1 MHPEEKDIYKFV
13 IIVAAVLSIIIA
25 YFIISIIRQQ
35 RRTLKLNQEKIQ
47 AEISTMENERRRIA
61 SDLHDELGPLLSAV
75 KLQISSLDTQD
86 EQDRALIAKSGIHID
101 EIIRKLRDISNN
113 LMPNTLIRKGL
124 IAAIDEFIEGINQ
137 LQTQHL
143 KISFEHHINQAIPKE
158 KEIHLYRIMQEII
171 HNTLKHASAS
181 ALQIKL
187 KTADNKLILLT
198 EDNGI
203 GFDYATRRRDNSGL
217 GLYNLGSRAEIM
229 GGELDIATEPGKG
242 MRCLFEIPL

>member
-13 IIVAAVLSIIIA
+13 IIVAIVLGIIIA

-75 KLQISSLDTQD
+75 KLQINSLDYQN
-86 EQDRALIAKSGIHID
+86 EQDRLLIAKSGNHID
-101 EIIRKLRDISNN
+101 DIIRKLRDISNN

-124 IAAIDEFIEGINQ
+124 IAATEEFIAGINQ
-137 LQTQHL
+137 LNSHQLRIQFQHQ
-143 KISFEHHINQAIPKE
+143 ISQPIPKE
-158 KEIHLYRIMQEII
+158 KEIHLYRIIQEII
-171 HNTLKHASAS
+171 HNALKHASATTLS
-181 ALQIKL
+181 MKL
-187 KTADNKLILLT
+187 KNNDQILFLIT

-203 GFDYATRRRDNSGL
+203 GFDYASRRKDNTGL
-217 GLYNLGSRAEIM
+217 GLHNLGSRTEIM
-229 GGELDIATEPGKG
+229 GGELNIQTEPGKG
-242 MRCLFEIPL
+242 MRCVFEIPL